1 MATITLEY
9 DARNTNSKNILNAI
23 LATNFFKVKNTRSKS
38 ENEFYK
44 SLEEAGKMAQEM
56 KKGKK
61 FDTLDQ
67 FLKTL

>member
-9 DARNTNSKNILNAI
+9 DARNTNSKNILSAI
-23 LATNFFKVKNTRSKS
+23 LATDFFKVKKTRSKA
-38 ENEFYK
+38 EDEFYK
-44 SLEEAGKMAQEM
+44 SLEEAGKMAREM

-61 FDTLDQ
+61 FQTLDQ